1 MNRRTFMKYCALFAS
16 NAALGRL
23 LLACAH
29 EPAAPAPAYPP
40 TALMSVVDAHA
51 HPDQFFA
58 ERPRQIDA
66 SASMDSIRE
75 AGILGC
81 SFAAVGDLE
90 SLRRG
95 YPGYDDEYTRRQ
107 LSRVHKWSEAGSV
120 LIAKTEKDFTA
131 GDRRTPRAVLSIEGG
146 DCFQGELSKLDAYHQ
161 SGVRLVTLMH
171 YTVNDIGD
179 IMTAAPR
186 HNGLTAF
193 GKQIV
198 ERMQM
203 LGMMVDVA
211 HAHPL
216 TLKDIA
222 AISSKPLIDSHTSP
236 APLSRSPQ
244 NSEKMLQRMR
254 SWGEME
260 MIAKTG
266 GLICTWPLKCEY
278 GGWKRLTLEDWA
290 QETVEIKRRLGMDHV
305 GLGTDGGGQLPRRVS
320 SFKDY
325 RDLGKLAAALANAG
339 LSGDDIRAY
348 MGGNFLRLFRTCV
361 G

>member
-29 EPAAPAPAYPP
+29 GPAAPAPEYPP
-40 TALMSVVDAHA
+40 IAPMNVVDAHA
-51 HPDQFFA
+51 HPDQFFT
-58 ERPRQIDA
+58 ERPRKIDA

-75 AGILGC
+75 SGILGC
-81 SFAAVGDLE
+81 SFAAVGDME

-95 YPGYDDEYTRRQ
+95 YPGHDFEDTRRQ
-107 LSRVHKWSEAGSV
+107 LSRVLEWAEAGSV
-120 LIAKTEKDFTA
+120 LIARTEKDFTA
-131 GDRRTPRAVLSIEGG
+131 GGRRTPRAVLSIEGG
-146 DCFQGELSKLDAYHQ
+146 DCFQGELSKLDAFHQ

-179 IMTAAPR
+179 IMTEAPR
-186 HNGLTAF
+186 NKGLTAF

-198 ERMQM
+198 ERMQR

-216 TLKDIA
+216 TLEGIA
-222 AISSKPLIDSHTSP
+222 TVSSKPLIDSHTNP
-236 APLSRSPQ
+236 APLSRPPQ
-244 NSEKMLQRMR
+244 GSEKMLQRMR
-254 SWGEME
+254 SWDEME

-266 GLICTWPLKCEY
+266 GLVCTWPLKSEY
-278 GGWKRLTLEDWA
+278 GGWQRLSLEDWA
-290 QETVEIKRRLGMDHV
+290 RETVEIKSRLGMDHV
-305 GLGTDGGGQLPRRVS
+305 GLGTDGGGQLPRRIS

-339 LSGDDIRAY
+339 LSEDDIRAY
-348 MGGNFLRLFRTCV
+348 MGGNFLRVFRTCV